1 MTREEIV
8 YVLYTGGVNVCE
20 IFAVSIL
27 DATCL
32 GSTGFACD
40 DPVFQMFGMGSATD
54 GPGDTEDT
62 LYIGSSTQ
70 LASLDTTTWAI
81 SPIGPVENT
90 PDMSGNGNGDLFA
103 FFAWTSPPRVSRLD
117 KADAT
122 EHDTVELPQL
132 AGVGAFAFATWGGDG
147 WIFDDVGHTSTWVY
161 RLHDGVLSTHLED
174 TGLTIVGADTST
186 CAPYVIE

>member
-1 MTREEIV
+1 
-8 YVLYTGGVNVCE
+8 
-20 IFAVSIL
+20 
-27 DATCL
+27 
-32 GSTGFACD
+32 
-40 DPVFQMFGMGSATD
+40 MFGMGSATD
-54 GPGDTEDT
+54 GPGDTHDT

-70 LASLDTTTWAI
+70 LASLDTETWEIA
-81 SPIGPVENT
+81 PIGPVENT

-117 KADAT
+117 KTDAT
-122 EHDTVELPQL
+122 EHDTVALPQL

-147 WIFDDVGHTSTWVY
+147 WIFDDVGHSSTWVY

-186 CAPYVIE
+186 CAPVVIE